1 LLNEESNNPDIKKFE
16 NNYEKFKKKID
27 LMRNNIEKLEIP
39 KIEEKIRQIFDE
51 SDRQNEMK

>member
-1 LLNEESNNPDIKKFE
+1 
-16 NNYEKFKKKID
+16 
-27 LMRNNIEKLEIP
+27 MRNNIEKLEIP